1 MSISVSR
8 LINLDNAIPYV
19 PKTKATQSAS
29 QSNGPPLRFTHCMT
43 SATMAG
49 PGVWLP
55 GPTAPTHPTP
65 LQSQDCF
72 AATSHSLASWNN
84 IGFSV
89 GDQESQNDFD
99 FVLDE
104 FGADG
109 SPLAVSKDI
118 DGADSTVIGSGINL
132 CGSSSDCGLVL
143 TAHGPGGASSQSP
156 CSAVGL
162 NTEDSGDSVN
172 GIDEEQAI
180 LDPDGCE
187 MASMNDFRLSPTTT
201 SCQSGSDPTSSSRL
215 AVVVPV
221 RRRAPHRRCKKSE
234 INYISDSS
242 PDSPLEYVEP
252 YAARCDT
259 LQRPT
264 EPSRPC
270 LSPLPRRSQLSSPS
284 LVSANA
290 TGGIPVSGTLNLEV
304 CGSEVVYCV
313 RLYQSSG
320 LKTGQSDASQDYCE
334 ARRARQRSPDRST
347 PRRVSPKIPSARHSK
362 RRRFTHEEE
371 QLLRRLKETERLSW
385 AQITEQFPSRTKEC
399 LQVHYCTKLRKQP
412 SNNRYS
418 AMQTRTKRHVAQ
430 RDGAG
435 LWTDK

>member
-1 MSISVSR
+1 MSISISR

-19 PKTKATQSAS
+19 PKTQATQSAS
-29 QSNGPPLRFTHCMT
+29 QSNGPPLRFTHGMT

-55 GPTAPTHPTP
+55 GPIAPTHPTP
-65 LQSQDCF
+65 LHSQDYF
-72 AATSHSLASWNN
+72 AATSHSLTSWNN
-84 IGFSV
+84 VGFSV

-109 SPLAVSKDI
+109 SPLAVSEGI
-118 DGADSTVIGSGINL
+118 DGAVSTVIGSGINL
-132 CGSSSDCGLVL
+132 CRSLSDCGSVL

-162 NTEDSGDSVN
+162 NTEDTEDSGDGVN
-172 GIDEEQAI
+172 NNDEQ
-180 LDPDGCE
+180 DPDGCDR
-187 MASMNDFRLSPTTT
+187 ASMNDFRLSSTT
-201 SCQSGSDPTSSSRL
+201 SRQSSSSRTSSSRL

-221 RRRAPHRRCKKSE
+221 RRRAPHRRCKKAE

-242 PDSPLEYVEP
+242 PESPPECVEP

-259 LQRPT
+259 LLRPT

-270 LSPLPRRSQLSSPS
+270 LSPLPRCSQPSSPS
-284 LVSANA
+284 LISANA

-320 LKTGQSDASQDYCE
+320 PKTEQSDASQDHCE
-334 ARRARQRSPDRST
+334 ARGARQRSPDRST
-347 PRRVSPKIPSARHSK
+347 PRSVCPKMPSARYSK

-371 QLLRRLKETERLSW
+371 QLLRRLKETECLSW
-385 AQITEQFPSRTKEC
+385 AQIADQFPSRTKEC

-412 SNNRYS
+412 SSNTPYS
-418 AMQTRTKRHVAQ
+418 AMQRRTKRHVAQ

-435 LWTDK
+435 L